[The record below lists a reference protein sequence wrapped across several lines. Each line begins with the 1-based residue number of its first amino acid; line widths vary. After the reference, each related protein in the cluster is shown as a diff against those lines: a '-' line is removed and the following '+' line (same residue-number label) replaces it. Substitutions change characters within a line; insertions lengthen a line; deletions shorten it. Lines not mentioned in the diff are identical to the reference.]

1 MRAIR
6 KMQRVILALFIL
18 TLLAFCGLRIYRRLT
33 VDVTPPVIT
42 CSTDSIDVSVTAGE
56 EALLQGVMASDDR
69 DGDLTD
75 QILIKG
81 VSPSLTDSSAQVTY
95 IVFDSANNMATVTRT
110 VRYTDYEAPRFAL
123 SQPLVYPAGQT
134 VTLLDRLTASDV
146 LDGDISSGIR
156 ITSQNVI
163 NSQPGVYS
171 VTAQVDSRLGST
183 VVLPLKVVITTGGPQ
198 LITLSDYLVYLP
210 RGSAFDAAGYIQ
222 SVTAPTERPCPP
234 DRSASSP
241 RWTRPSPERIMWV
254 TASPPRARAIPS
266 IWRWWWN
273 KGGIVMDENNQ
284 GLQWSHI
291 EPLCI
296 LRALARQLWMLLLA
310 ALTCAMAAWIVLT
323 CFVTQQYTSST
334 TFSVTTRTS
343 NLYYTN
349 ITAAA
354 DVAASY
360 SQLLQSRVLRQT
372 MEQDL
377 GMPLNGAVSAQQLG
391 ETNLIRVTVT
401 AGTPRQALVL
411 LKAVSDNYGSLSAH
425 VSSTAVLSQLNSPSL
440 SVAPSRSYNVPR
452 ICLMAAIAGAALTA
466 LGVAWASVSS
476 GTVQTQEGAR
486 SDLDAKIISTVPH
499 EGRRTRKLLGWFD
512 DRRRERR
519 ARRGGKRLRRNLNIS
534 SPAISFAFTE
544 SIHRIAEKFQ
554 HEHANGRRVF
564 LFSSV
569 SAAEGKSTLAAN
581 TAISLAS
588 RGVNVLFI
596 DLDLRRPVQSEM
608 LGLSVKQ
615 KNELGTLLTESAAP
629 EKILSAA
636 VTDPATGLHS
646 LLSTKSYT
654 DVIELLASDQ
664 LAKVVALARE
674 RYDYVIIDSPPL
686 GFFSDSEL
694 LSDLSDASVLVVR
707 QDTVPAP
714 EINDAIDALRAGKA
728 EFLGCILN
736 DMAHLAAWSSG
747 YGYGYGKKY
756 DKYGYGQHSARKTQ

>member
-1 MRAIR
+1 M
-6 KMQRVILALFIL
+6 
-18 TLLAFCGLRIYRRLT
+18 
-33 VDVTPPVIT
+33 
-42 CSTDSIDVSVTAGE
+42 E
-56 EALLQGVMASDDR
+56 EKNR
-69 DGDLTD
+69 
-75 QILIKG
+75 
-81 VSPSLTDSSAQVTY
+81 
-95 IVFDSANNMATVTRT
+95 
-110 VRYTDYEAPRFAL
+110 
-123 SQPLVYPAGQT
+123 
-134 VTLLDRLTASDV
+134 
-146 LDGDISSGIR
+146 
-156 ITSQNVI
+156 
-163 NSQPGVYS
+163 
-171 VTAQVDSRLGST
+171 
-183 VVLPLKVVITTGGPQ
+183 
-198 LITLSDYLVYLP
+198 
-210 RGSAFDAAGYIQ
+210 
-222 SVTAPTERPCPP
+222 
-234 DRSASSP
+234 
-241 RWTRPSPERIMWV
+241 
-254 TASPPRARAIPS
+254 
-266 IWRWWWN
+266 
-273 KGGIVMDENNQ
+273 

-291 EPLCI
+291 EPYCL
-296 LRALARQLWMLLLA
+296 LRTLLRQLWMLLMAGA
-310 ALTCAMAAWIVLT
+310 ACAMAAWIVLS

-334 TFSVTTRTS
+334 TFAVTARAST
-343 NLYYTN
+343 LYYTN

-354 DVAASY
+354 DMASSY
-360 SQLLQSRVLRQT
+360 TQLLQSRVLRQT

-377 GMPLNGAVSAQQLG
+377 GMPLDGTVTAQQLG

-499 EGRRTRKLLGWFD
+499 EGRRTRTLLGWMD
-512 DRRRERR
+512 DRRERRERR

-554 HEHANGRRVF
+554 HEHARGRRVF

-629 EKILSAA
+629 EKILSAV

-654 DVIELLASDQ
+654 DVIELLASAQ

-674 RYDYVIIDSPPL
+674 QYDYVIIDSPPL

-736 DMAHLAAWSSG
+736 DMSHLTAYSAG
-747 YGYGYGKKY
+747 YGYGYGYYGYGYGKKY
-756 DKYGYGQHSARKTQ
+756 DKYGYGHHSGRKQQ

>member
-1 MRAIR
+1 M
-6 KMQRVILALFIL
+6 
-18 TLLAFCGLRIYRRLT
+18 
-33 VDVTPPVIT
+33 
-42 CSTDSIDVSVTAGE
+42 E
-56 EALLQGVMASDDR
+56 EKNR
-69 DGDLTD
+69 
-75 QILIKG
+75 
-81 VSPSLTDSSAQVTY
+81 
-95 IVFDSANNMATVTRT
+95 
-110 VRYTDYEAPRFAL
+110 
-123 SQPLVYPAGQT
+123 
-134 VTLLDRLTASDV
+134 
-146 LDGDISSGIR
+146 
-156 ITSQNVI
+156 
-163 NSQPGVYS
+163 
-171 VTAQVDSRLGST
+171 
-183 VVLPLKVVITTGGPQ
+183 
-198 LITLSDYLVYLP
+198 
-210 RGSAFDAAGYIQ
+210 
-222 SVTAPTERPCPP
+222 
-234 DRSASSP
+234 
-241 RWTRPSPERIMWV
+241 
-254 TASPPRARAIPS
+254 
-266 IWRWWWN
+266 
-273 KGGIVMDENNQ
+273 

-291 EPLCI
+291 EPYCL
-296 LRALARQLWMLLLA
+296 LRTLLRQLWMLLMAGA
-310 ALTCAMAAWIVLT
+310 ACAMAAWIVLS

-334 TFSVTTRTS
+334 TFAVTARAST
-343 NLYYTN
+343 LYYTN

-354 DVAASY
+354 DMASSY
-360 SQLLQSRVLRQT
+360 TQLLQSRVLRQT

-377 GMPLNGAVSAQQLG
+377 GMPLDGTVTAQQLG

-401 AGTPRQALVL
+401 ADTPRQALVL
-411 LKAVSDNYGSLSAH
+411 LKAVSDNYGTLSAH
-425 VSSTAVLSQLNSPSL
+425 VSSTAVLSQLNAPTL
-440 SVAPSRSYNVPR
+440 SVAPSRSYNVPK
-452 ICLMAAIAGAALTA
+452 ICLLAGVIGAGLTA
-466 LGVAWASVSS
+466 VAVAWASVSS

-499 EGRRTRKLLGWFD
+499 EGRRTRKLLGWMD
-512 DRRRERR
+512 DRRERQ

-554 HEHANGRRVF
+554 HEHARGRRVF

-588 RGVNVLFI
+588 RGVSVLFI

-629 EKILSAA
+629 EKILSAV

-654 DVIELLASDQ
+654 DVIELLASAQ

-736 DMAHLAAWSSG
+736 DMSHLTAYSAG
-747 YGYGYGKKY
+747 YGYGYGYYGYGYGKKY
-756 DKYGYGQHSARKTQ
+756 DKYGYGHRSGRKQQ

>member
-1 MRAIR
+1 
-6 KMQRVILALFIL
+6 
-18 TLLAFCGLRIYRRLT
+18 
-33 VDVTPPVIT
+33 
-42 CSTDSIDVSVTAGE
+42 
-56 EALLQGVMASDDR
+56 
-69 DGDLTD
+69 
-75 QILIKG
+75 
-81 VSPSLTDSSAQVTY
+81 
-95 IVFDSANNMATVTRT
+95 
-110 VRYTDYEAPRFAL
+110 
-123 SQPLVYPAGQT
+123 
-134 VTLLDRLTASDV
+134 
-146 LDGDISSGIR
+146 
-156 ITSQNVI
+156 
-163 NSQPGVYS
+163 
-171 VTAQVDSRLGST
+171 
-183 VVLPLKVVITTGGPQ
+183 
-198 LITLSDYLVYLP
+198 
-210 RGSAFDAAGYIQ
+210 
-222 SVTAPTERPCPP
+222 
-234 DRSASSP
+234 
-241 RWTRPSPERIMWV
+241 
-254 TASPPRARAIPS
+254 
-266 IWRWWWN
+266 
-273 KGGIVMDENNQ
+273 MDENNQ

-291 EPLCI
+291 ELLCI

-323 CFVTQQYTSST
+323 CFVTQQYTSYT

-372 MEQDL
+372 MEQNL
-377 GMPLNGAVSAQQLG
+377 GMPLNGTVSAQQLG

-401 AGTPRQALVL
+401 ADTPRQALVL
-411 LKAVSDNYGSLSAH
+411 LQAVSDNYGSLSAH
-425 VSSTAVLSQLNSPSL
+425 VSSSAVLTQLNAPSL
-440 SVAPSRSYNVPR
+440 SVSAARSYNVPR
-452 ICLMAAIAGAALTA
+452 TCLIAAAAGAALTA
-466 LGVAWASVSS
+466 AAVVWAAVFS
-476 GTVQTQEGAR
+476 GTVQTLEGAR
-486 SDLDAKIISTVPH
+486 SGLDARIISSVPH

-554 HEHANGRRVF
+554 HEHAKGRRVF

-636 VTDPATGLHS
+636 VTDPSTGLHS

-736 DMAHLAAWSSG
+736 DMAHLTAYSAG
-747 YGYGYGKKY
+747 YGYGYGYYGYGYGKKY
-756 DKYGYGQHSARKTQ
+756 DKYGYGHRSGQKQQ

>member
-1 MRAIR
+1 M
-6 KMQRVILALFIL
+6 
-18 TLLAFCGLRIYRRLT
+18 
-33 VDVTPPVIT
+33 
-42 CSTDSIDVSVTAGE
+42 E
-56 EALLQGVMASDDR
+56 EKNR
-69 DGDLTD
+69 
-75 QILIKG
+75 
-81 VSPSLTDSSAQVTY
+81 
-95 IVFDSANNMATVTRT
+95 
-110 VRYTDYEAPRFAL
+110 
-123 SQPLVYPAGQT
+123 
-134 VTLLDRLTASDV
+134 
-146 LDGDISSGIR
+146 
-156 ITSQNVI
+156 
-163 NSQPGVYS
+163 
-171 VTAQVDSRLGST
+171 
-183 VVLPLKVVITTGGPQ
+183 
-198 LITLSDYLVYLP
+198 
-210 RGSAFDAAGYIQ
+210 
-222 SVTAPTERPCPP
+222 
-234 DRSASSP
+234 
-241 RWTRPSPERIMWV
+241 
-254 TASPPRARAIPS
+254 
-266 IWRWWWN
+266 
-273 KGGIVMDENNQ
+273 

-291 EPLCI
+291 EPYCL
-296 LRALARQLWMLLLA
+296 LRTLLRQLWMLLMAGA
-310 ALTCAMAAWIVLT
+310 ACAMAAWIVLS

-334 TFSVTTRTS
+334 TFAVTARAST
-343 NLYYTN
+343 LYYTN

-354 DVAASY
+354 DMASSY
-360 SQLLQSRVLRQT
+360 TQLLQSRVLRQT

-377 GMPLNGAVSAQQLG
+377 GMPLDGTVTAQQLG

-425 VSSTAVLSQLNSPSL
+425 VSSTAVLSQLNAPSL

-499 EGRRTRKLLGWFD
+499 EGRRTRKLLGWMD
-512 DRRRERR
+512 D
-519 ARRGGKRLRRNLNIS
+519 RRGGKRLRRNLNIS

-554 HEHANGRRVF
+554 HEHAKGRRVF

-654 DVIELLASDQ
+654 DVIELLASAQ

-736 DMAHLAAWSSG
+736 DMSHLTAYSAG
-747 YGYGYGKKY
+747 YGYGYGYYGYGYGKKY
-756 DKYGYGQHSARKTQ
+756 DKYGYGHRSGRKQQ

>member
-1 MRAIR
+1 M
-6 KMQRVILALFIL
+6 
-18 TLLAFCGLRIYRRLT
+18 
-33 VDVTPPVIT
+33 
-42 CSTDSIDVSVTAGE
+42 E
-56 EALLQGVMASDDR
+56 EKNR
-69 DGDLTD
+69 
-75 QILIKG
+75 
-81 VSPSLTDSSAQVTY
+81 
-95 IVFDSANNMATVTRT
+95 
-110 VRYTDYEAPRFAL
+110 
-123 SQPLVYPAGQT
+123 
-134 VTLLDRLTASDV
+134 
-146 LDGDISSGIR
+146 
-156 ITSQNVI
+156 
-163 NSQPGVYS
+163 
-171 VTAQVDSRLGST
+171 
-183 VVLPLKVVITTGGPQ
+183 
-198 LITLSDYLVYLP
+198 
-210 RGSAFDAAGYIQ
+210 
-222 SVTAPTERPCPP
+222 
-234 DRSASSP
+234 
-241 RWTRPSPERIMWV
+241 
-254 TASPPRARAIPS
+254 
-266 IWRWWWN
+266 
-273 KGGIVMDENNQ
+273 

-291 EPLCI
+291 EPYCL
-296 LRALARQLWMLLLA
+296 LRTLLRQLWMLLMAGA
-310 ALTCAMAAWIVLT
+310 ACAMAAWIVLS

-334 TFSVTTRTS
+334 TFAVTARAST
-343 NLYYTN
+343 LYYTN

-354 DVAASY
+354 DMASSY
-360 SQLLQSRVLRQT
+360 TQLLQSRVLRQT
-372 MEQDL
+372 MEQDM
-377 GMPLNGAVSAQQLG
+377 GMPLDGTVTAQQLG

-401 AGTPRQALVL
+401 ADTPRQALVL

-499 EGRRTRKLLGWFD
+499 EGRRTRKLLGWMD
-512 DRRRERR
+512 D
-519 ARRGGKRLRRNLNIS
+519 RRGGKRLRRNLNIS

-554 HEHANGRRVF
+554 HEHARGRRVF

-588 RGVNVLFI
+588 RGVSVLFI

-736 DMAHLAAWSSG
+736 DMSHLTAYSAG
-747 YGYGYGKKY
+747 YGYGYGYYGYGYGKKY
-756 DKYGYGQHSARKTQ
+756 DKYGYGHHSGRKQQ

>member
-1 MRAIR
+1 
-6 KMQRVILALFIL
+6 
-18 TLLAFCGLRIYRRLT
+18 
-33 VDVTPPVIT
+33 
-42 CSTDSIDVSVTAGE
+42 
-56 EALLQGVMASDDR
+56 
-69 DGDLTD
+69 
-75 QILIKG
+75 
-81 VSPSLTDSSAQVTY
+81 
-95 IVFDSANNMATVTRT
+95 
-110 VRYTDYEAPRFAL
+110 
-123 SQPLVYPAGQT
+123 
-134 VTLLDRLTASDV
+134 
-146 LDGDISSGIR
+146 
-156 ITSQNVI
+156 
-163 NSQPGVYS
+163 
-171 VTAQVDSRLGST
+171 
-183 VVLPLKVVITTGGPQ
+183 
-198 LITLSDYLVYLP
+198 
-210 RGSAFDAAGYIQ
+210 
-222 SVTAPTERPCPP
+222 
-234 DRSASSP
+234 
-241 RWTRPSPERIMWV
+241 
-254 TASPPRARAIPS
+254 
-266 IWRWWWN
+266 
-273 KGGIVMDENNQ
+273 MDENNQ

-334 TFSVTTRTS
+334 TFSVTTRTN

-349 ITAAA
+349 ITAA

-372 MEQDL
+372 MEQNL
-377 GMPLNGAVSAQQLG
+377 GMPLNGTVSAQQLG

-401 AGTPRQALVL
+401 ADTPRQALVL
-411 LKAVSDNYGSLSAH
+411 LQAVSDNYGSLSAH
-425 VSSTAVLSQLNSPSL
+425 VSSSAVLTQLNAPSL
-440 SVAPSRSYNVPR
+440 SVSAARSYNVPR
-452 ICLMAAIAGAALTA
+452 TCLIAAAAGAALTA
-466 LGVAWASVSS
+466 AAVVWAAVFS
-476 GTVQTQEGAR
+476 GTVQTLEGAR
-486 SDLDAKIISTVPH
+486 SGLDARIISSVPH

-554 HEHANGRRVF
+554 HEHAKGRRVF

-629 EKILSAA
+629 EKILAAA

-736 DMAHLAAWSSG
+736 DMAHLAASPSSG
-747 YGYGYGKKY
+747 YGYGRKY
-756 DKYGYGQHSARKTQ
+756 DKYGCGHRSGQKQQ

>member
-1 MRAIR
+1 
-6 KMQRVILALFIL
+6 
-18 TLLAFCGLRIYRRLT
+18 
-33 VDVTPPVIT
+33 
-42 CSTDSIDVSVTAGE
+42 
-56 EALLQGVMASDDR
+56 
-69 DGDLTD
+69 
-75 QILIKG
+75 
-81 VSPSLTDSSAQVTY
+81 
-95 IVFDSANNMATVTRT
+95 
-110 VRYTDYEAPRFAL
+110 
-123 SQPLVYPAGQT
+123 
-134 VTLLDRLTASDV
+134 
-146 LDGDISSGIR
+146 
-156 ITSQNVI
+156 
-163 NSQPGVYS
+163 
-171 VTAQVDSRLGST
+171 
-183 VVLPLKVVITTGGPQ
+183 
-198 LITLSDYLVYLP
+198 
-210 RGSAFDAAGYIQ
+210 
-222 SVTAPTERPCPP
+222 
-234 DRSASSP
+234 
-241 RWTRPSPERIMWV
+241 
-254 TASPPRARAIPS
+254 
-266 IWRWWWN
+266 
-273 KGGIVMDENNQ
+273 MDENNQ

-349 ITAAA
+349 ITAA

-372 MEQDL
+372 MEQNL
-377 GMPLNGAVSAQQLG
+377 GMPLNGTVSAQQLG

-401 AGTPRQALVL
+401 ADTPRQALVL
-411 LKAVSDNYGSLSAH
+411 LQAVSDNYGSLSAH
-425 VSSTAVLSQLNSPSL
+425 VSSSAVLTQLNAPSL
-440 SVAPSRSYNVPR
+440 SVSAARSYNVPR
-452 ICLMAAIAGAALTA
+452 TCLIAAAAGAALTA
-466 LGVAWASVSS
+466 AAVVWAAVFS
-476 GTVQTQEGAR
+476 GTVQTLEGAR
-486 SDLDAKIISTVPH
+486 SGLDARIISSVPH

-554 HEHANGRRVF
+554 HEHAKGRRVF

-588 RGVNVLFI
+588 RGVSVLFI

-629 EKILSAA
+629 EKILAAA

-736 DMAHLAAWSSG
+736 DMAHLTAYSAG
-747 YGYGYGKKY
+747 YGYGCGYYGYGYGKKY
-756 DKYGYGQHSARKTQ
+756 DKYGCGHRSGQKQQ

>member
-1 MRAIR
+1 
-6 KMQRVILALFIL
+6 
-18 TLLAFCGLRIYRRLT
+18 
-33 VDVTPPVIT
+33 
-42 CSTDSIDVSVTAGE
+42 
-56 EALLQGVMASDDR
+56 
-69 DGDLTD
+69 
-75 QILIKG
+75 
-81 VSPSLTDSSAQVTY
+81 
-95 IVFDSANNMATVTRT
+95 
-110 VRYTDYEAPRFAL
+110 
-123 SQPLVYPAGQT
+123 
-134 VTLLDRLTASDV
+134 
-146 LDGDISSGIR
+146 
-156 ITSQNVI
+156 
-163 NSQPGVYS
+163 
-171 VTAQVDSRLGST
+171 
-183 VVLPLKVVITTGGPQ
+183 
-198 LITLSDYLVYLP
+198 
-210 RGSAFDAAGYIQ
+210 
-222 SVTAPTERPCPP
+222 
-234 DRSASSP
+234 
-241 RWTRPSPERIMWV
+241 
-254 TASPPRARAIPS
+254 
-266 IWRWWWN
+266 
-273 KGGIVMDENNQ
+273 MDENNQ

-372 MEQDL
+372 MEQNL

-554 HEHANGRRVF
+554 HEHAKGRRVF

-629 EKILSAA
+629 EKILAAA

>member
-1 MRAIR
+1 
-6 KMQRVILALFIL
+6 
-18 TLLAFCGLRIYRRLT
+18 
-33 VDVTPPVIT
+33 
-42 CSTDSIDVSVTAGE
+42 
-56 EALLQGVMASDDR
+56 
-69 DGDLTD
+69 
-75 QILIKG
+75 
-81 VSPSLTDSSAQVTY
+81 
-95 IVFDSANNMATVTRT
+95 
-110 VRYTDYEAPRFAL
+110 
-123 SQPLVYPAGQT
+123 
-134 VTLLDRLTASDV
+134 
-146 LDGDISSGIR
+146 
-156 ITSQNVI
+156 
-163 NSQPGVYS
+163 
-171 VTAQVDSRLGST
+171 
-183 VVLPLKVVITTGGPQ
+183 
-198 LITLSDYLVYLP
+198 
-210 RGSAFDAAGYIQ
+210 
-222 SVTAPTERPCPP
+222 
-234 DRSASSP
+234 
-241 RWTRPSPERIMWV
+241 
-254 TASPPRARAIPS
+254 
-266 IWRWWWN
+266 
-273 KGGIVMDENNQ
+273 MDENNQ

-401 AGTPRQALVL
+401 ADTPRQALVL

-486 SDLDAKIISTVPH
+486 SDLD
-499 EGRRTRKLLGWFD
+499 
-512 DRRRERR
+512 
-519 ARRGGKRLRRNLNIS
+519 
-534 SPAISFAFTE
+534 
-544 SIHRIAEKFQ
+544 
-554 HEHANGRRVF
+554 
-564 LFSSV
+564 
-569 SAAEGKSTLAAN
+569 AN